1 MGLLPRIPANIAFRR
16 WGWPRLRPLNVVV
29 SLTYRCN
36 SRCRTCN
43 VWRRPRADELSLAE
57 WERVFAGLGP
67 APVYLTFSGGEPF
80 IRPDLADIVA
90 TGYRLCRPA
99 VITIP
104 TNGLLPDRV
113 LTQTVAILE
122 AAPKAQV
129 GINLS
134 LDGVGKQHDDI
145 RGVPGAWDRAM
156 QTYRALRELER
167 PNLVLGIH
175 TVVSRFNVADLP
187 TIYEELAA
195 LEPDSYITE
204 VAEERVEL
212 GTVGAAITPTPDEY
226 DRAAAFL
233 IEQLRRR
240 LPQDQGVRGLA
251 RVTRAFRV
259 QYYGLAARI
268 LREQRQVIPCY
279 AGWSSA
285 HVAPDGDVW
294 TCCTRAEPIGNLRE
308 TDFDFDA
315 IWFGDQAAALR
326 RSIRAGECACPMA
339 NVSYTNMLLHPP
351 TLARVACG
359 RMVG

>member
-1 MGLLPRIPANIAFRR
+1 M
-16 WGWPRLRPLNVVV
+16 
-29 SLTYRCN
+29 
-36 SRCRTCN
+36 
-43 VWRRPRADELSLAE
+43 SLAE
-57 WERVFAGLGP
+57 WERVFAGLGS
-67 APVYLTFSGGEPF
+67 APYYLTFSGGEPF
-80 IRPDLADIVA
+80 LRPDLADIVA
-90 TGYRLCRPA
+90 AGYRLCRPA

-113 LTQTVAILE
+113 LAQTVAILD
-122 AAPKAQV
+122 AAPDAQV

-134 LDGVGKQHDDI
+134 LDGVGDQDDDI

-156 QTYRALRELER
+156 TTYRALRELKR
-167 PNLVLGIH
+167 PNLTLSIH
-175 TVVSRFNVADLP
+175 TVVSQFNVADLP
-187 TIYEELAA
+187 GIYEELSA

-212 GTVGAAITPTPDEY
+212 GTVGAGITPSPDEY
-226 DRAAAFL
+226 DHAAAFL
-233 IEQLRRR
+233 IEQIGRH
-240 LPQDQGVRGLA
+240 PARGFA
-251 RVTRAFRV
+251 RVTQAFRM

-285 HVAPDGDVW
+285 HIAPDGDVW
-294 TCCTRAEPIGNLRE
+294 TCCTRAEPIGNVRE

-315 IWFGDQAAALR
+315 IWFGERAEVLR

-351 TLARVACG
+351 TLARVAR
-359 RMVG
+359 RMAQPSASGH